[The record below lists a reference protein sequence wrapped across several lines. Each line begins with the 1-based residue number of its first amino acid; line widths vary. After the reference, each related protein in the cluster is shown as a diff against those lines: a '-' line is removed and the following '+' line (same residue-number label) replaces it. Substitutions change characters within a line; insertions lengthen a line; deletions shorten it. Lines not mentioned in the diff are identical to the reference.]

1 MYRGGDMKRK
11 SLLQTIGDTP
21 MIELNNTLSGNGTY
35 LFAKLEGRNPGGS
48 IKDRAA
54 LYMIEQAEA
63 RGELDKSRTI
73 IEATSGNMGIALT
86 IIGTCKGYRVQ
97 IVMSEQMSRERR
109 IMMRALGAELILTD
123 KELGTEGAIQRAR
136 EIVANAPDEYWFAD
150 QFNNPDNATAH
161 YFGIAD
167 EILKDVRTIDA
178 IVIGVGT
185 GGTIMGLAR
194 RFREKSPGTRVV
206 GVIPDKGYHI
216 QGLQH
221 PTEDFCG
228 DIYDPAMIDELICVP
243 ADDAFETTRRFAA
256 TEGLFVGM
264 SSGAALYAARRVH
277 RSMRHGSV
285 VVILPDGGEKY
296 LTTNLF
302 G

>member
-1 MYRGGDMKRK
+1 MKRQG
-11 SLLQTIGDTP
+11 LLQTIGNTP
-21 MIELNNTLSGNGTY
+21 IIGLNNMLSGKGTH
-35 LFAKLEGRNPGGS
+35 LFAKLESRNPGGS

-86 IIGTCKGYRVQ
+86 IVGTCKGYRVQ
-97 IVMSEQMSRERR
+97 IVMSEQMSRERQ
-109 IMMRALGAELILTD
+109 MMVRALGAELILTD
-123 KELGTEGAIQRAR
+123 GQLGTKGAIQRAR
-136 EIVANAPDEYWFAD
+136 EIVGDNPDTYWFAD
-150 QFNNPDNATAH
+150 QFNNPDNAKAH
-161 YFGIAD
+161 YLGIAE
-167 EILKDVRTIDA
+167 EIQRDVRPVEA
-178 IVIGVGT
+178 LVVGVGT

-194 RFREKSPGTRVV
+194 RFRAESPRTRII
-206 GVIPDKGYHI
+206 GVIPTKGYRI

-221 PTEDFCG
+221 PTEDFSG
-228 DIYDPAMIDELICVP
+228 DIYDPDMIDELICVT
-243 ADDAFETTRRFAA
+243 AEEAFETTRNVAV

-264 SSGAALYAARRVH
+264 SSGATLCAARRINH
-277 RSMRHGSV
+277 SFRHGNV

-296 LTTNLF
+296 LSTNLY